1 MLQYHYDPDKTYYSN
16 FGDEQLFGLSVWVFP
31 NSQSMEAQIHELDPR
46 GDVMLELD
54 SSEYATSEDQDEL
67 ELAPSDAP
75 NEEPDAP
82 LNGPHDDGTSPSV
95 PDKGKTKPI
104 SEWLPQKVYFR
115 VSSRHLILA
124 SAQFERR
131 LKECWSEGHT
141 LCSEGYVEMPVTDC
155 DPEALLIL
163 LNIIHGHT
171 RRVPRSIDVESLTK
185 IAVLVDYYECHE
197 AVEIFSDMW
206 IDRLKGE
213 VPTTYSSELIKWLCI
228 SWVFRKDEIFRSV
241 TQVAQCQSK
250 GRIEQHGLPISKRV
264 IGT

>member
-1 MLQYHYDPDKTYYSN
+1 
-16 FGDEQLFGLSVWVFP
+16 
-31 NSQSMEAQIHELDPR
+31 MEAQIHELDPR

-54 SSEYATSEDQDEL
+54 TWEYATSKDQDEL

-82 LNGPHDDGTSPSV
+82 LNGQHDGTSPSV
-95 PDKGKTKPI
+95 PGKGKEPI
-104 SEWLPQKVYFR
+104 SESLSQKIYFR
-115 VSSRHLILA
+115 VSSRHLTLA

-141 LCSEGYVEMPVTDC
+141 LRSEGYIEMPVTDC
-155 DPEALLIL
+155 DPEALLTL

-171 RRVPRSIDVESLTK
+171 RRVPRSLDVESLTK
-185 IAVLVDYYECHE
+185 IAILVDYYECYE

-206 IDRLKGE
+206 IDRLEGE

-228 SWVFRKDEIFRSV
+228 SWVFRKNEIFRSV
-241 TQVAQCQSK
+241 TRVAQRQSK
-250 GRIEQHGLPISKRV
+250 GRIEQHELPISKRV
-264 IGT
+264 IDEIDQTRLDSIGQDP